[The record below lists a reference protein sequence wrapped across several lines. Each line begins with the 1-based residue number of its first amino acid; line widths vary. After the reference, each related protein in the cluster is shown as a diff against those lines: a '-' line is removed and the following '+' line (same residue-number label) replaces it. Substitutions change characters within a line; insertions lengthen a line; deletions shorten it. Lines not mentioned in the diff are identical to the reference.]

1 MIKKILKKYSTD
13 QRFIGK
19 RNTTYKKG
27 TLISLLSWKNT
38 FNDVWHYISFVEK
51 ACYFWTN
58 FENSDHCGTAS
69 KYVPCMWP
77 LQTSVS
83 SKILRSS
90 DTLSKSGWWIC
101 QNQIKIWQPPL
112 LTYLAPILS
121 KPHVIY
127 HTKQPFYKP
136 VLHYISVTYH
146 ILWHYISVT
155 HSISFFVTILVGHP
169 VQEFLIASFEWWSSV
184 FVIDSW

>member
-1 MIKKILKKYSTD
+1 MALY
-13 QRFIGK
+13 FICW
-19 RNTTYKKG
+19 KG
-27 TLISLLSWKNT
+27 
-38 FNDVWHYISFVEK
+38 
-51 ACYFWTN
+51 CYFWKF

-155 HSISFFVTILVGHP
+155 HIFDLFTCYNIGGTPCTRISDREFWMVIIGVCYWFMINLYYVYWSVTPSLFNP
-169 VQEFLIASFEWWSSV
+169 FYWW
-184 FVIDSW
+184 FI